1 MLTGNDSLEKCLLH
15 LAQHFQLPVSA
26 ATVRSFAVG
35 INQGMTTEQF
45 MQVAQRLGMGCA
57 LAPQDLETLT
67 SNQLPLVLMQQDGHA
82 LVLMQRLPDD
92 LFEVMDA
99 RYGER
104 SVEFTLA
111 QLQAEYSG
119 MAIQVRSLVSHTRP
133 VSAAAAEAQGHWF
146 WSALK
151 QSKWSY
157 TQVAIAAV
165 LTNFLALTTSV
176 FTMTVYDRILPSQ
189 AVDSLIALTIGVMV
203 ALVVDFMIKSL
214 RAVFIDD
221 AGHHADQL
229 IGQRIFDQMLDMKLV
244 NRKGSAGGFANTL
257 REFETLREF
266 FTSATLATLVD
277 LPFAI
282 FFLVVIYVV
291 AGPLGIVPLVAVPA
305 IILLGVV
312 VQPLLKRYTK
322 EAYEQGQSK
331 QGVLVEAISGLET
344 VKTSGAGPLLRER
357 WESCIR
363 EQSGTGMRSRRISH
377 LVVNAAGFIQQAA
390 QILMVVYGVFLIVG
404 GQISMGSLIASTML
418 CGRALAPLAQL
429 TQILTRMNQART
441 SYRSLDSVMRAGT
454 DHAAGRHY
462 VSRPHLSGALELRD
476 VSFRYP
482 DQQQNALN
490 QISLRIQP
498 GEKVAILGRIGSGK
512 STVARLL
519 LGLYE
524 QDEGLVLADDTDLRQ
539 INPSDLR
546 ANIGVVQQDIWLV
559 SGTLRQ
565 NIAIGGYR
573 PSDAAILE
581 ASTVAGVHEFS
592 SQHPLGYDMVL
603 GEKGEGLSGGQK
615 QAITIARALVGNPPI
630 LVMDEPTSMMD
641 VQTEKQVLQ
650 SLKSHC
656 ADKTLI
662 IITHRTTVLDL
673 VDRVIVLD
681 KGKVVADGPKAM
693 VMQTPSTSSAAN
705 ASANAGAIAASPA
718 YV

>member
-1 MLTGNDSLEKCLLH
+1 MLSGHDSLEKCLLH
-15 LAQHFQLPVSA
+15 LAQHFQLPVSE

-35 INQGMTTEQF
+35 INQGMTVEQF

-57 LAPQDLETLT
+57 LSPQDLATVT

-82 LVLMQRLPDD
+82 LVLMQRLSDD
-92 LFEVMDA
+92 LFDVMDA
-99 RYGER
+99 RYGNR

-111 QLQAEYSG
+111 HLQADYSG

-157 TQVAIAAV
+157 AQVATAAV
-165 LTNFLALTTSV
+165 LINFLALTTSI
-176 FTMTVYDRILPSQ
+176 FTMVVYDRILPSQ
-189 AVDSLIALTIGVMV
+189 AVDSLIALTFGVMV
-203 ALVVDFMIKSL
+203 ALVVDFIIKSL

-282 FFLVVIYVV
+282 FFLVVIYMV
-291 AGPLGIVPLVAVPA
+291 AGPLGIVPLIAVPA

-363 EQSGTGMRSRRISH
+363 DQSSTGMRSRRVSH
-377 LVVNAAGFIQQAA
+377 LVVNGAGFIQQAA

-441 SYRSLDSVMRAGT
+441 SYQSLDSIMRTGT

-462 VSRPHLSGALELRD
+462 VSRPRLSGDLELRD

-524 QDEGLVLADDTDLRQ
+524 QDEGLVLADNTDLRQ

-565 NIAIGGYR
+565 NIAIGDYR

-581 ASTVAGVHEFS
+581 ASKVAGVHEFS

-650 SLKSHC
+650 SLKKHC
-656 ADKTLI
+656 VDMTVI
-662 IITHRTTVLDL
+662 IITHRTSLLEL

-693 VMQTPSTSSAAN
+693 VMQTPSTLSAPH
-705 ASANAGAIAASPA
+705 ASANAGANAASPS